1 MAYIGNQAAVKLEQ
15 KQYAE
20 CEALC
25 KSAIDVG
32 RANRAPYEDIAK
44 VRYTSNRSINNSTN
58 SGSSSS
64 SSSSSTDVISATD
77 RHASCGSSNSIA

>member
-44 VRYTSNRSINNSTN
+44 VRTSNNST
-58 SGSSSS
+58 SSSRAEA
-64 SSSSSTDVISATD
+64 VIAVHS
-77 RHASCGSSNSIA
+77 HP

>member
-44 VRYTSNRSINNSTN
+44 VRMCMLVTI
-58 SGSSSS
+58 
-64 SSSSSTDVISATD
+64 VVSA
-77 RHASCGSSNSIA
+77 AL

>member
-44 VRYTSNRSINNSTN
+44 VRDTNNSSISN
-58 SGSSSS
+58 SSS
-64 SSSSSTDVISATD
+64 SSSSSTDAKSATD